1 MFEKRISALRE
12 KLSENSLSAYLV
24 TSYENYRY
32 FSGFSGSN
40 CTLIITHDKLF
51 ALTDGR
57 YDVQIRSQADGFDIT
72 VISRPMA
79 DHIGDILGSL
89 APMSVGYEAMSIT
102 DFELTNIKNAS
113 GDDVTFV
120 ACTDLGSD
128 IRAVK
133 DEAEIAC
140 IRRAAKIADEAF
152 VKMCT
157 SLSKGMTERGAAALL
172 DYNMSLLGSEGAAFS
187 TIAASDLRGAMP
199 HAEADNVEIPENCL
213 MTFDFGAKANG
224 YRSDITRTIHI
235 GNPKRDLC
243 DLWEL
248 VFEVQ
253 QKCLRSVKAGIP
265 CREIDALAREL
276 FAKEGMD
283 KYFTHSLGHG
293 VGLAVHESPT
303 LSRRSNEILCKNM
316 IVTIEPGLYIEG
328 LGGVRIED
336 SVVVT
341 KDGCE
346 ILTHAPY
353 RMNINF

>member
-1 MFEKRISALRE
+1 MLKKRISALRE

-32 FSGFSGSN
+32 FSNFSGSN
-40 CTLIITHDKLF
+40 CTLIITRDKLF

-72 VISRPMA
+72 VISRPMSE
-79 DHIGDILGSL
+79 HVGEILKSL
-89 APMSVGYEAMSIT
+89 APLEIGYETRSIT
-102 DFELTNIKNAS
+102 DFELRNIKSAS
-113 GDDVTFV
+113 GDGVTFV
-120 ACTDLGSD
+120 PCRDFGSE

-133 DEAEIAC
+133 DEREIAC
-140 IRRAAKIADEAF
+140 IRRAAKIAGEAF
-152 VKMCT
+152 VNMCA

-172 DYNMSLLGSEGAAFS
+172 NYNMSLLGSEGAAFS
-187 TIAASDLRGAMP
+187 TIAASGLRGAMP
-199 HAEADNVEIPENCL
+199 HAEAENIEIPDNCL
-213 MTFDFGAKANG
+213 MTFDFGATSGG
-224 YRSDITRTIHI
+224 YRSDITRTVHI
-235 GNPKRDLC
+235 RNPKKDLC

-253 QKCLRSVKAGIP
+253 QKCLKEVKAGIS
-265 CREIDALAREL
+265 CRDIDELAREL

-303 LSRRSNEILCKNM
+303 LSKRSDEALCENM

-336 SVVVT
+336 SIVVT
-341 KDGCE
+341 KSGFE
-346 ILTHAPY
+346 VLTHAPY

>member
-40 CTLIITHDKLF
+40 CILIITCDKLF

-79 DHIGDILGSL
+79 EHVGDILKKLSPL
-89 APMSVGYEAMSIT
+89 TIGYESRSIT
-102 DFELTNIKNAS
+102 DFELRNIKAAS
-113 GDDVTFV
+113 GDGVTFIP
-120 ACTDLGSD
+120 CPDFGSE

-140 IRRAAKIADEAF
+140 IRRAAEVADKAF
-152 VKMCT
+152 VNMCS

-187 TIAASDLRGAMP
+187 TIAASDVRGAMP
-199 HAEADNVEIPENCL
+199 HAEAENIEIPDNCL
-213 MTFDFGAKANG
+213 MTFDFGAKADG

-235 GNPKRDLC
+235 GTPKKDLC

-253 QKCLRSVKAGIP
+253 QKCLKAVKPGIS
-265 CREIDALAREL
+265 CRELDALARDL

-293 VGLAVHESPT
+293 AGLAVHESPT
-303 LSRRSNEILCKNM
+303 LSRRSDETLCENM

-336 SVVVT
+336 SVAVT
-341 KDGCE
+341 KNGCD

-353 RMNINF
+353 RTDIKF